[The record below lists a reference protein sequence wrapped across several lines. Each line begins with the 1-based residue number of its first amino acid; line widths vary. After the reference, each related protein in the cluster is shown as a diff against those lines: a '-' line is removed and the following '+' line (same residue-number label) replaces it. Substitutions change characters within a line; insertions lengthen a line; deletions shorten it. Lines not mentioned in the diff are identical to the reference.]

1 MIEIYTAE
9 GQKLS
14 SWKNLH
20 EYARAEQS
28 ERIHSKSK
36 LSHRINT
43 IYVAAYYCIQYP
55 GRHTY
60 STLYSQNIYVKQIS
74 KPIPK
79 TDKTI

>member
-28 ERIHSKSK
+28 ERIHSNSK
-36 LSHRINT
+36 LSHRLNT
-43 IYVAAYYCIQYP
+43 IYVAAYHCIKFP

-60 STLYSQNIYVKQIS
+60 STLYNQDIHFKQAGRQLPNANKAI
-74 KPIPK
+74 
-79 TDKTI
+79 